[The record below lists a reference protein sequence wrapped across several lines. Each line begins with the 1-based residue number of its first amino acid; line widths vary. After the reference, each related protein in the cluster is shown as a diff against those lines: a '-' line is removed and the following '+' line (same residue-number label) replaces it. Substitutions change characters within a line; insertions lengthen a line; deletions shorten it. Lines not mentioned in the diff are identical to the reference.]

1 MMTDDFS
8 YDRLPYPSKFFVQ
21 TFPDRLATQATLFGM
36 DPPAVETCRVLE
48 LGCGN
53 GSNLIAQAYIMPNA
67 TFVGVDLGIG
77 HIDDAKAAAAEL
89 GLTNVEFRQM
99 DVMEMSEADFGKFDY
114 ITAHGLFSW
123 IPDVVRE
130 RTLGLF
136 AELLASNGV
145 GYMSYSA
152 YPGAHE
158 REIAQ
163 RAMRFASR
171 NISEPTEKVAKAL
184 SFLKFAAENTPNRGT
199 FQQTLANEL
208 KRHAVHAAADVFH
221 DDLSDLN
228 TPFYFHQFADMLG
241 EHGLQFLA
249 EAELHAMGT
258 NDLSAAARNF
268 VDSLDDAVEREQYLD
283 LLRGRAFRQ
292 TLFVHRSAD
301 LERDLEPSIVD
312 RFLIA
317 SSMRPAGAEPD
328 LASAKVERFV
338 GPKGTGIELDLPLA
352 KTAIAKLGTVWGR
365 ALPFGELVEDS
376 KRKLSEAGFAAD
388 DWESQIEIVRKIV
401 LQIALASNMIE
412 LHVYQPTA
420 ETAASSMPRISRL
433 ARWQMKNAANVL
445 TQFGLD
451 MKIEDRVSRHLL
463 QLLDGTRSR
472 NAVFDELGKFIR
484 SAHDIEGKHEILRTL
499 PEWLDAS
506 LGDLARIGM
515 FEA

>member
-1 MMTDDFS
+1 ME
-8 YDRLPYPSKFFVQ
+8 
-21 TFPDRLATQATLFGM
+21 
-36 DPPAVETCRVLE
+36 PPAVETCRVLE

-53 GSNLIAQAYIMPNA
+53 GSNLIAQAYILPKA
-67 TFVGVDLGIG
+67 TFVGVDLGRG
-77 HIDDAKAAAAEL
+77 HIDDANAAATEL

-99 DVMEMSEADFGKFDY
+99 DLMEMSEADFGKFDY

-123 IPDVVRE
+123 VPDAVRD

-136 AELLASNGV
+136 AELLELNGV
-145 GYMSYSA
+145 GYLSYSA

-171 NISEPTEKVAKAL
+171 EIDEPNEKVAKAL
-184 SFLKFAAENTPNRGT
+184 SFLRFAAENTPNRGT

-208 KRHAVHAAADVFH
+208 KRHAVHTAADIFH

-228 TPFYFHQFADMLG
+228 TPFYFHQFAEMLG

-258 NDLSAAARNF
+258 NDLPGAARNF
-268 VDSLDDAVEREQYLD
+268 VDSLDDVVEREQYLD

-292 TLFVHRSAD
+292 TLFVHGSAD
-301 LERDLEPSIVD
+301 LVRNFEPSIVD
-312 RFLIA
+312 RFLIG
-317 SSMRPAGAEPD
+317 SSMRPASDEPD

-338 GPKGTGIELDLPLA
+338 GSMGTGIELDLPFA
-352 KTAIAKLGTVWGR
+352 KTAISKLGVVWGR
-365 ALPFGELVEDS
+365 VLPFGELIEDS
-376 KRKLSEAGFAAD
+376 VRTLTEAGFVSD
-388 DWESQIEIVRKIV
+388 DRELQIDIVRRII

-420 ETAASSMPRISRL
+420 GTAVSSMPRISRL
-433 ARWQMKNAANVL
+433 ARWQMKNASNVL

-451 MKIEDRVSRHLL
+451 MKIEDHVSRHLL

-472 NAVFDELGKFIR
+472 SAVFDELGKFIR
-484 SAHDIEGKHEILRTL
+484 SAHDIEGKHEILRSL
-499 PEWLDAS
+499 PEWLDES
-506 LGDLARIGM
+506 LENLARIGM